1 MGMEC
6 FSFDFKRNFAFGR
19 VCDIRINVRN
29 RHNSSGQKVSLC
41 KQLLIGIILRIHQ
54 ADRRLQNADI
64 GKQLCRNLADIEQQA
79 KITDAVGFDFMVNQF
94 CVFDFTICPA
104 EGNVLPI
111 LIYTSSAMDEEGYR
125 KLSGDVEEMM
135 SQICRTVFGMAPEMK
150 AGFLIADI
158 EERLP
163 RQLQLQ
169 GQGADKAGEQ
179 GNAASGSLHLQRAV
193 QYIGEH
199 YIENI
204 SMEDIAEHTKLSTSY
219 LSHLFRQELH
229 KNFVDYLTEVRME
242 QARRLIDQG
251 IDNVNVLAEKV
262 GYQYASYF
270 CRQFKKYTGMTVG
283 EYKRRK

>member
-1 MGMEC
+1 MMSIELGKKDIFALMLIVAMADMIFCIC
-6 FSFDFKRNFAFGR
+6 FFDWQQNNASRDTKHRT
-19 VCDIRINVRN
+19 
-29 RHNSSGQKVSLC
+29 VSLSEDC
-41 KQLLIGIILRIHQ
+41 ETDTENI
-54 ADRRLQNADI
+54 DDFFN
-64 GKQLCRNLADIEQQA
+64 
-79 KITDAVGFDFMVNQF
+79 KITAIGVKNSEWSSEGLLGDFSQNQNISF
-94 CVFDFTICPA
+94 RNMIC
-104 EGNVLPI
+104 E
-111 LIYTSSAMDEEGYR
+111 
-125 KLSGDVEEMM
+125 
-135 SQICRTVFGMAPEMK
+135 QI
-150 AGFLIADI
+150 
-158 EERLP
+158 
-163 RQLQLQ
+163 
-169 GQGADKAGEQ
+169 
-179 GNAASGSLHLQRAV
+179 
-193 QYIGEH
+193 IGEH